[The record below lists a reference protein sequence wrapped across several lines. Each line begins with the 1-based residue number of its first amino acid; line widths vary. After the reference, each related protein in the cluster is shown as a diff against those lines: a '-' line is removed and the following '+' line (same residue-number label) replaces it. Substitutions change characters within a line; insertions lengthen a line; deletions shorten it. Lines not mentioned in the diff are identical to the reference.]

1 MSQQK
6 WLVVGAGLAFGIS
19 NVIAISM
26 LGRNQSGL
34 PKFNLPVSQ
43 YSSYS
48 IDVFKSGT
56 TQSYNIKHRMHDP
69 KIVEE
74 LRTIKK
80 PSGLF
85 GKRKSDTY
93 ILKQSP
99 VGDEFN
105 QSSIRSPE
113 LTAKQIACIEAGGSG
128 KNTGRLVGASMGSA
142 AAPTLSGV
150 PILGPFLAGAAS
162 MFGMDKG
169 AEIGSQ
175 MAKDFKDC

>member
-1 MSQQK
+1 MTQQR
-6 WLVVGAGLAFGIS
+6 WLLLGAGIAFGAS
-19 NVIAISM
+19 NLFAISM

-48 IDVFKSGT
+48 IDVFKSDAA
-56 TQSYNIKHRMHDP
+56 QSYNIKHRMHDP

-74 LRTIKK
+74 LKTIEK
-80 PSGLF
+80 PAGLF
-85 GKRKSDTY
+85 GKGRSDTY

-105 QSSIRSPE
+105 QSSIHSPE

-128 KNTGRLVGASMGSA
+128 KNTGRLIGSSVGTA

-162 MFGMDKG
+162 MFGMEKG

>member
-1 MSQQK
+1 MSQQR
-6 WLVVGAGLAFGIS
+6 WLIVGAGLAFGAS
-19 NVIAISM
+19 NLFAISL

-48 IDVFKSGT
+48 IDVFKSEKA
-56 TQSYNIKHRMHDP
+56 QSYNIKHRMHDP

-74 LRTIKK
+74 VRTINK
-80 PSGLF
+80 PSGFF
-85 GKRKSDTY
+85 GKGKSDTY

-105 QSSIRSPE
+105 QSSIHSPE

-128 KNTGRLVGASMGSA
+128 KNTGRLVGSAVGTA
-142 AAPTLSGV
+142 AAPAFSGV
-150 PILGPFLAGAAS
+150 PILGPFLAGAAA
-162 MFGMDKG
+162 MVGMDKG

>member
-1 MSQQK
+1 MSQQR
-6 WLVVGAGLAFGIS
+6 WLLVGVGLAFGAS

-26 LGRNQSGL
+26 LGGNKSGL

-48 IDVFKSGT
+48 IDVFKSGE

-74 LRTIKK
+74 LKTIEK
-80 PSGLF
+80 PAGLF
-85 GKRKSDTY
+85 GKGRSDTY

-105 QSSIRSPE
+105 QSSVRSSE

-128 KNTGRLVGASMGSA
+128 KNTGRLVGSAVGTA
-142 AAPTLSGV
+142 AAPAFSGV
-150 PILGPFLAGAAS
+150 PIIGPFLAGATA

-175 MAKDFKDC
+175 IAKDFKDC

>member
-6 WLVVGAGLAFGIS
+6 LLLIGAGIAFGVS
-19 NVIAISM
+19 NIFAISL
-26 LGRNQSGL
+26 LGRSESGL

-48 IDVFKSGT
+48 IDVFKSGE

-74 LRTIKK
+74 VRTIQK
-80 PSGLF
+80 PTGFF
-85 GKRKSDTY
+85 GKGKSDTY

-105 QSSIRSPE
+105 QSSIRSSE

-128 KNTGRLVGASMGSA
+128 KNTGRLVGSAVGTA
-142 AAPTLSGV
+142 AAPAFSGV
-150 PILGPFLAGAAS
+150 PIIGPFLAGAAS

>member
-1 MSQQK
+1 MSQHK
-6 WLVVGAGLAFGIS
+6 LLLIGAGIAFGAS
-19 NVIAISM
+19 NLFAISM
-26 LGRNQSGL
+26 LSRGQSGL

-48 IDVFKSGT
+48 IDVFKSGD

-74 LRTIKK
+74 VRTINK
-80 PSGLF
+80 PAGLF
-85 GKRKSDTY
+85 GGKKSDTY

-105 QSSIRSPE
+105 QSSIRSSE

-128 KNTGRLVGASMGSA
+128 KNTGRLVGSAVGTA

>member
-1 MSQQK
+1 MAQRG
-6 WLVVGAGLAFGIS
+6 LLLTGIGLALGVS
-19 NVIAISM
+19 NLFALTLLSKSD
-26 LGRNQSGL
+26 NL

-48 IDVFKSGT
+48 IDVFKSGD

-74 LRTIKK
+74 IKTIQK
-80 PSGLF
+80 PSGFF
-85 GKRKSDTY
+85 GKGKSDTY
-93 ILKQSP
+93 LLRQSP

-105 QSSIRSPE
+105 QSSIRNPG

-128 KNTGRLVGASMGSA
+128 KNTGRLVGSA
-142 AAPTLSGV
+142 FGTAVAPTVSGV
-150 PILGPFLAGAAS
+150 PIVGPFLSGAAT

-169 AEIGSQ
+169 AELGSQ

>member
-1 MSQQK
+1 
-6 WLVVGAGLAFGIS
+6 
-19 NVIAISM
+19 
-26 LGRNQSGL
+26 
-34 PKFNLPVSQ
+34 
-43 YSSYS
+43 
-48 IDVFKSGT
+48 
-56 TQSYNIKHRMHDP
+56 MHDP

-74 LRTIKK
+74 VRTIKK
-80 PSGLF
+80 PAGFF
-85 GKRKSDTY
+85 GKGKSDTY
-93 ILKQSP
+93 VLKQSP

-128 KNTGRLVGASMGSA
+128 KNTGRLVGSAVGTA

>member
-1 MSQQK
+1 MSQQR
-6 WLVVGAGLAFGIS
+6 WLLVGVGLAFGAS

-26 LGRNQSGL
+26 LGGSKSGL

-48 IDVFKSGT
+48 IDVFKSGE

-74 LRTIKK
+74 LRTIEK
-80 PSGLF
+80 PAGLF
-85 GKRKSDTY
+85 GKGKSDTY

-105 QSSIRSPE
+105 QSSIHSSE
-113 LTAKQIACIEAGGSG
+113 LSAKEIACIEAGGSG
-128 KNTGRLVGASMGSA
+128 KNTGRLVGSAVGSA
-142 AAPTLSGV
+142 AAPTLAGV
-150 PILGPFLAGAAS
+150 PILGPFLAGAAT
-162 MFGMDKG
+162 MLGMDKG

>member
-1 MSQQK
+1 MTQQR
-6 WLVVGAGLAFGIS
+6 WLLLGAGIAFGAS
-19 NVIAISM
+19 NLFAISM

-48 IDVFKSGT
+48 IDVFKSDAA
-56 TQSYNIKHRMHDP
+56 QSYNIKHRMHDP

-74 LRTIKK
+74 LRTIEK
-80 PSGLF
+80 PAGLF
-85 GKRKSDTY
+85 GKGRSDTY

-105 QSSIRSPE
+105 QSSVRSSE

-128 KNTGRLVGASMGSA
+128 KNTGRLVGSAVGTA
-142 AAPTLSGV
+142 AAPAFAGV

>member
-1 MSQQK
+1 MSQQR
-6 WLVVGAGLAFGIS
+6 WLLVGVGLAFGAS

-26 LGRNQSGL
+26 LGGNKSGL

-48 IDVFKSGT
+48 IDVFKSGE

-74 LRTIKK
+74 LKTIEK
-80 PSGLF
+80 PAGLF
-85 GKRKSDTY
+85 GKGKSDTY

-105 QSSIRSPE
+105 QSSVRSPE

-128 KNTGRLVGASMGSA
+128 KNTGRLVGSAVGTA
-142 AAPTLSGV
+142 AAPAFAGV

>member
-1 MSQQK
+1 MAQQR
-6 WLVVGAGLAFGIS
+6 WLLAGAGIAFGVS
-19 NVIAISM
+19 NLFAISM
-26 LGRNQSGL
+26 LGRNESGL

-48 IDVFKSGT
+48 IDVFKSGE

-74 LRTIKK
+74 LRQIEK
-80 PSGLF
+80 PAGFF
-85 GKRKSDTY
+85 GRGKSDTY

-105 QSSIRSPE
+105 QSSIRSSE
-113 LTAKQIACIEAGGSG
+113 LSAKQIACIEAGASG
-128 KNTGRLVGASMGSA
+128 KNTGKLLGSTIGSA
-142 AAPTLSGV
+142 ASPTLSGV
-150 PILGPFLAGAAS
+150 PLIGPFLAGAAT
-162 MFGMDKG
+162 MVGMDKG
-169 AEIGSQ
+169 SEIGSQ

>member
-1 MSQQK
+1 MSQQR
-6 WLVVGAGLAFGIS
+6 WLLVGVGLAFGAS

-26 LGRNQSGL
+26 LGGNKSGL

-48 IDVFKSGT
+48 IDVFKSGE

-74 LRTIKK
+74 LRTIEK
-80 PSGLF
+80 PAGLF
-85 GKRKSDTY
+85 GKGKSDTY

-105 QSSIRSPE
+105 QSSVRSSE
-113 LTAKQIACIEAGGSG
+113 LTAKEIACIEAGGSG
-128 KNTGRLVGASMGSA
+128 KNTGRLVGSAVGSA
-142 AAPTLSGV
+142 AAPALTGV
-150 PILGPFLAGAAS
+150 PILGPFIAGAAT

-175 MAKDFKDC
+175 VAKDFKDC

>member
-6 WLVVGAGLAFGIS
+6 LLLIGAGIAFGAS
-19 NVIAISM
+19 NIFAISM
-26 LGRNQSGL
+26 LGRNESGL

-48 IDVFKSGT
+48 IDVFKSGE

-74 LRTIKK
+74 VRTIKK
-80 PSGLF
+80 PAGFF
-85 GKRKSDTY
+85 GKGKSDTY
-93 ILKQSP
+93 ILKQLP

-105 QSSIRSPE
+105 QSSIRSSE
-113 LTAKQIACIEAGGSG
+113 LSAKQIACIEAGGSG
-128 KNTGRLVGASMGSA
+128 KNTGRLVGSAVGTA

-150 PILGPFLAGAAS
+150 PILGPMLAGAAT

>member
-1 MSQQK
+1 MSQQR
-6 WLVVGAGLAFGIS
+6 WLIVGAGLAFGAS
-19 NVIAISM
+19 NLFAISL

-48 IDVFKSGT
+48 IDVFKSGE

-74 LRTIKK
+74 VKTIKK
-80 PSGLF
+80 PAGFF
-85 GKRKSDTY
+85 GKGKSDTY
-93 ILKQSP
+93 ILKQLP

-105 QSSIRSPE
+105 QSSIRSSE
-113 LTAKQIACIEAGGSG
+113 LSAKQIACIEAGGSG
-128 KNTGRLVGASMGSA
+128 KNTGRLVGSAVGTA

-150 PILGPFLAGAAS
+150 PVLGPFLAGAAT
-162 MFGMDKG
+162 MLGMDQGSKV
-169 AEIGSQ
+169 GSQ
-175 MAKDFKDC
+175 IAKDFKDC

>member
-1 MSQQK
+1 MTQQR
-6 WLVVGAGLAFGIS
+6 WLLLGAGIAFGAS
-19 NVIAISM
+19 NLFAISM

-48 IDVFKSGT
+48 IDVFKSDAA
-56 TQSYNIKHRMHDP
+56 QSYNIKHRMHDP

-74 LRTIKK
+74 LKTIEK
-80 PSGLF
+80 PAGLF
-85 GKRKSDTY
+85 GKGRSDTY

-105 QSSIRSPE
+105 QSSVRSSE

-128 KNTGRLVGASMGSA
+128 KNTGRLVDSAVGTA
-142 AAPTLSGV
+142 AAPAFSGV
-150 PILGPFLAGAAS
+150 PILGPFLAGAAA

>member
-1 MSQQK
+1 MTQQR
-6 WLVVGAGLAFGIS
+6 WLLLGAGIAFGAS
-19 NVIAISM
+19 NLFAISM

-48 IDVFKSGT
+48 IDVFKSDAA
-56 TQSYNIKHRMHDP
+56 QSYNIKHRMHDP

-74 LRTIKK
+74 LRTIEK
-80 PSGLF
+80 PAGLF
-85 GKRKSDTY
+85 GKGKSDTY

-105 QSSIRSPE
+105 QSSIHSPE

-128 KNTGRLVGASMGSA
+128 KNTGCLLYTSPSPRDRG
-142 AAPTLSGV
+142 
-150 PILGPFLAGAAS
+150 
-162 MFGMDKG
+162 
-169 AEIGSQ
+169 
-175 MAKDFKDC
+175 

>member
-1 MSQQK
+1 M
-6 WLVVGAGLAFGIS
+6 LLIGAGIAFGAS
-19 NVIAISM
+19 NLFAISM
-26 LGRNQSGL
+26 LGRNESGL

-48 IDVFKSGT
+48 IDVFKSGE

-74 LRTIKK
+74 VRTVKK
-80 PSGLF
+80 PSGFF
-85 GKRKSDTY
+85 GKGKSDTY

-105 QSSIRSPE
+105 QSSVRSSE

-128 KNTGRLVGASMGSA
+128 KNTGRLVGSAVGTA
-142 AAPTLSGV
+142 AAPAFAGV
-150 PILGPFLAGAAS
+150 PILGPFLAGATA
-162 MFGMDKG
+162 MVGMDKG